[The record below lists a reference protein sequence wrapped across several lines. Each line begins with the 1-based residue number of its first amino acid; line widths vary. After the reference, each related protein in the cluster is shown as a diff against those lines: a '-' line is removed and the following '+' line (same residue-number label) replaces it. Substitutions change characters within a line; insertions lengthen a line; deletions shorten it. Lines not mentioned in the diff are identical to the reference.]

1 MEYKYLEE
9 DLFKQYNSSE
19 PLNFARIKD
28 VRDFAWCYLAKF
40 CPQGGRFTGVDS
52 IYATSRECIKALKF
66 LISDVDF
73 SKYYYGY
80 YSQTTSDFT
89 KRWEDRLVVRINP
102 NDLSLWQENGIKQI
116 IYAPIEDT
124 IFILRRKD
132 NVFIN
137 EIIQGNRFCNEN
149 NARIDARV
157 STECF
162 NLSEEEKEEF
172 RNYFITKEIEDQP
185 LIMYIVNKVYND
197 PQPRLPEYESIT
209 TLKDYLKDDCTIN
222 FYVVEDNEAKLKEQ
236 FKVKELPESEY
247 VNTPN
252 AKIFSYYIEPN
263 TLYTAYRK
271 YFDRN
276 MPFLKKD
283 GAKLE
288 RNK

>member
-9 DLFKQYNSSE
+9 DLFKKYNSSE
-19 PLNFARIKD
+19 PLGFARIKAITAIS
-28 VRDFAWCYLAKF
+28 FCLANFRPKR
-40 CPQGGRFTGVDS
+40 GRFTGIDA
-52 IYATSRECIKALKF
+52 IYASSKECTRTLKF
-66 LISDVDF
+66 LCANTDF
-73 SKYYYGY
+73 SKYYYAY
-80 YSQTTSDFT
+80 YSEETSDFT

-102 NDLSLWQENGIKQI
+102 SDLSLWQEDGIKQI
-116 IYAPIEDT
+116 IYAPLEDT
-124 IFILRRKD
+124 IFILRKKD

-137 EIIQGNRFCNEN
+137 EVIQGNRYCNEN
-149 NARIDARV
+149 GASINARV
-157 STECF
+157 STECY
-162 NLSEEEKEEF
+162 NLSEEETEEF
-172 RNYFITKEIEDQP
+172 RNYFATSEIEDQP

-222 FYVVEDNEAKLKEQ
+222 FYVVEDNEAKLEEQ

-247 VNTPN
+247 VKTPN

-263 TLYTAYRK
+263 TLYAAYRK
-271 YFDRN
+271 YFDKN

-288 RNK
+288 RK